1 MYLGDGDRT
10 TVLVAGGTGFI
21 GSAVVALL
29 VRRGVDVRVLRRSA
43 PPDWMTEAGV
53 GWVAGDLADPGSLR
67 GVAEGADVL
76 LHLAARVDRDPVA
89 CATVNV
95 RGTGALMAEARR
107 AGVRRIVYNSTCAV
121 YGTGPHRGL
130 AESELVPAPASVA
143 SQTRLA
149 AEAEV
154 LAGGGVVLRPH
165 LVFGVGDRWFVP
177 ALLRLLRAVP
187 AIVDGG
193 RARMSVIAV
202 DDLARAIVGVAA
214 SGLTGVHH
222 VNHPRPVAMAEL
234 LGWLGRHI
242 GCRRPTRDID
252 RATHRELLRRARLPL
267 SDHQYALL
275 TDDHWYR
282 SERVW
287 REVGLPA
294 GPGLA
299 HRIAES
305 ASWYRATYDELL
317 A

>member
-1 MYLGDGDRT
+1 MYPGDGGRT
-10 TVLVAGGTGFI
+10 TVLVAGGTGFV

-29 VRRGVDVRVLRRSA
+29 VRCGVGVRVLRRRA
-43 PPDWMTEAGV
+43 LPEWMTRAGV
-53 GWVAGDLADPGSLR
+53 RWVSGDLADPDSLR
-67 GVAEGADVL
+67 GVADGADVL

-95 RGTGALMAEARR
+95 RGTSALLARAR
-107 AGVRRIVYNSTCAV
+107 QAGVTRILYNSTCAV

-130 AESELVPAPASVA
+130 TESEIVPAPASVA
-143 SQTRLA
+143 SRTRLA
-149 AEAEV
+149 AEAAV
-154 LAGGGVVLRPH
+154 LAEGGVVLRPH
-165 LVFGVGDRWFVP
+165 LVFGQGDRWFVP
-177 ALLRLLRAVP
+177 ALLRLLREVP
-187 AIVDGG
+187 ATVDGG
-193 RARMSVIAV
+193 RARMSVVAV

-222 VNHPRPVAMAEL
+222 VNHPRPVTMREL
-234 LGWLGRHI
+234 LDRLGRHI

-252 RATHRELLRRARLPL
+252 RATHRELLREARFPL
-267 SDHQYALL
+267 SDHQYALI

-282 SERVW
+282 SEQVW
-287 REVGLPA
+287 CAAGVSA

-305 ASWYRATYDELL
+305 ASWYRARYEELL